1 MHLQTLL
8 TKNFKM
14 RKKRPELA
22 ILAQNLRAMCSAW
35 DITEKQLGELA
46 GANRAVVSNWRNQH
60 NPPNRLQMRRIEL
73 ACGFDEWALR
83 ERLFLPNEFPKQP
96 LQTIEIGGPRV
107 LAEPSPSYGGGVGEK
122 SVPLLA
128 APGLEAR
135 LERIEAAQREQQRLL
150 LEILRKLETMSAK

>member
-1 MHLQTLL
+1 
-8 TKNFKM
+8 M
-14 RKKRPELA
+14 RNKRPELA
-22 ILAQNLRAMCSAW
+22 ILAHNLRAMCAAW

-83 ERLFLPNEFPKQP
+83 ERLFSPNEFPKQP
-96 LQTIEIGGPRV
+96 LQTIEIGGARA
-107 LAEPSPSYGGGVGEK
+107 LAEPSEPYGREK

-135 LERIEAAQREQQRLL
+135 LERIEAAQREQQGLL

>member
-1 MHLQTLL
+1 
-8 TKNFKM
+8 M

-83 ERLFLPNEFPKQP
+83 ERLFSPNEFPKQP
-96 LQTIEIGGPRV
+96 LQTIEIGRPRA
-107 LAEPSPSYGGGVGEK
+107 LAEPSEPYGCEK

-135 LERIEAAQREQQRLL
+135 LERIEAAQREQQKLL